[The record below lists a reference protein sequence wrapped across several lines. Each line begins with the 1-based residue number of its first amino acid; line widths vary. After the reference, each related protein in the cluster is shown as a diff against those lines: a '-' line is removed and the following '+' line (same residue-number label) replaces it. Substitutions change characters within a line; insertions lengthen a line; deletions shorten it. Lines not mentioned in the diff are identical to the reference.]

1 MKVLYIIFLICH
13 IKRDRTISDIR
24 LVISAVLCTSTPSRY
39 FDRPNFTTRAA
50 SLGKWM
56 IAGFFISLAYK
67 EILLSTLVT
76 TTYAKSINTIN
87 DMLNSKVCSLSYQQN
102 SVVLKHIFLQF
113 ELVTPAR
120 TATEALMRTDPRESI
135 QGLVPRMKP
144 FPYRGN
150 IPDKI
155 HES

>member
-1 MKVLYIIFLICH
+1 M
-13 IKRDRTISDIR
+13 
-24 LVISAVLCTSTPSRY
+24 
-39 FDRPNFTTRAA
+39 
-50 SLGKWM
+50 GKW
-56 IAGFFISLAYK
+56 IFAGFFIALAYK

-87 DMLNSKVCSLSYQQN
+87 DMLNSN
-102 SVVLKHIFLQF
+102 F

-120 TATEALMRTDPRESI
+120 TATEALMRTDPRDSI

-144 FPYRGN
+144 FPYKGN
-150 IPDKI
+150 IPDEI

>member
-1 MKVLYIIFLICH
+1 M
-13 IKRDRTISDIR
+13 
-24 LVISAVLCTSTPSRY
+24 ISAILGTSTPSIY

-87 DMLNSKVCSLSYQQN
+87 DMLNSKVVSVTKFQKHLEYKLILSQ
-102 SVVLKHIFLQF
+102 L